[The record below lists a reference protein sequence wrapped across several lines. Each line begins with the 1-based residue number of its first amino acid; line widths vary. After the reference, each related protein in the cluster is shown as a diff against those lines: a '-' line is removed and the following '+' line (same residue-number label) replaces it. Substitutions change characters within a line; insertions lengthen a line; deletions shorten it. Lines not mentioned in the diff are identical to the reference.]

1 MISQGVTD
9 PRKPILHHPPPS
21 KGIRLKFLHEGAAS
35 LQQLSSA
42 EKPIFIQLRTLYN
55 SEHTQYHRFLSEQAK
70 LRIAGTVSEAK
81 RSQLR
86 PEKSVREWIK
96 SLQASTQPID
106 TQMQDMVRARHRVMM
121 GDSLE
126 AEICLCIGART
137 FGPSM
142 GWSTALWMLL
152 GISFRRQVTDMPYGL
167 MVEFDSYSG
176 PVPATDPRG
185 QYIYARRDPLEGCI
199 MYAVTGEGRDSQPA
213 HMWRHRV
220 SYSWCFRPIWTT
232 LALFHPGN
240 SVCRTW
246 SPGLSEYPLGIVL
259 TVGALLLLV
268 VW

>member
-1 MISQGVTD
+1 M
-9 PRKPILHHPPPS
+9 
-21 KGIRLKFLHEGAAS
+21 LHEGAAS

-42 EKPIFIQLRTLYN
+42 EKPFFIQLRTLYN

-70 LRIAGTVSEAK
+70 LRKLIAGTVSEAK

-86 PEKSVREWIK
+86 PDKSVREWIK

-126 AEICLCIGART
+126 AEIYLCIGART
-137 FGPSM
+137 FGLSM
-142 GWSTALWMLL
+142 GLSTALWMLL

-176 PVPATDPRG
+176 PAPATDPRG
-185 QYIYARRDPLEGCI
+185 QYIYARRDPLEGCSNW
-199 MYAVTGEGRDSQPA
+199 RRLQPA
-213 HMWRHRV
+213 HMWKHRV
-220 SYSWCFRPIWTT
+220 SCSWCFRPIWTT

-259 TVGALLLLV
+259 TVSALSLLV